1 MAPKNPLS
9 NRIKRSHFAWTRAR
23 SFSSR
28 AKVLAQKYT
37 SFCSRFQFF
46 KRHSCKIGQRK
57 MQELFALFHAFLQ
70 HLDPCCWCTPNY
82 ACNLKK
88 KKMGCS
94 GQFRATQLVANAKQA
109 RRQATSSLPVR
120 MWIIPAHEKNLRK
133 SFMLLG
139 SPQLNPCDSCQKW
152 GVLVM
157 RDDNGAHL

>member
-1 MAPKNPLS
+1 MAQKIHFQ
-9 NRIKRSHFAWTRAR
+9 NRIKKVSFCMNTRAR

-37 SFCSRFQFF
+37 SFCSRFQFLKGTAARYRAKKNAGVVCSISRF
-46 KRHSCKIGQRK
+46 FATFRPLLLMYSKLR
-57 MQELFALFHAFLQ
+57 MQLE
-70 HLDPCCWCTPNY
+70 
-82 ACNLKK
+82 

-94 GQFRATQLVANAKQA
+94 GQFGATQLVANAKQA

-139 SPQLNPCDSCQKW
+139 SPQLNPCDSCQK
-152 GVLVM
+152 
-157 RDDNGAHL
+157 